1 MIRSFYPALAI
12 TLLAL
17 PVISYATTV
26 PGTYFS
32 LDLGSSL
39 VGKAY
44 VDNRSGREL
53 SGNLGASSA
62 SIALGY
68 RFESNNR
75 VQLSRSAIKVNY
87 EAGFDSELTGTDLE
101 WHIAYGDESIQPY
114 WGFGL
119 GVYTLEDTADIFVNG
134 NDVQGRS
141 FQVLTGLKFDVSK
154 YLELDLSY
162 RVKNINW
169 QEMVFVNQE
178 GVEKIRLS
186 HIFGNLNVGATIKF

>member
-1 MIRSFYPALAI
+1 MIRLLSNAI
-12 TLLAL
+12 AFTFLMLS
-17 PVISYATTV
+17 VNSYASTV
-26 PGTYFS
+26 PGTYLS

-39 VGKAY
+39 LGEAY
-44 VDNRSGREL
+44 TDNSSGRDL

-75 VQLSRSAIKVNY
+75 VQLSRSTVNVNY
-87 EAGFDSELTGTDLE
+87 ESGFDSELTGTDLE
-101 WHIAYGDESIQPY
+101 WHIVYGDEGIQPY

-154 YLELDLSY
+154 HLELDLSY

-178 GVEKIRLS
+178 GIEKVRLS
-186 HIFGNLNVGATIKF
+186 HIFGNLNVGAAIKF

>member
-1 MIRSFYPALAI
+1 MIRLLSNAI
-12 TLLAL
+12 AFTFLMLS
-17 PVISYATTV
+17 VNSYASTV
-26 PGTYFS
+26 PGTYLS

-39 VGKAY
+39 LGEAYTDNSSGK
-44 VDNRSGREL
+44 DL

-75 VQLSRSAIKVNY
+75 VQISRSVVNVNY
-87 EAGFDSELTGTDLE
+87 ESGFDSELTGTDLE
-101 WHIAYGDESIQPY
+101 WHIAYGNDGIHPY

-134 NDVQGRS
+134 NDVQGRT

-154 YLELDLSY
+154 HFELDLSY

-169 QEMVFVNQE
+169 QEMVFINQE
-178 GVEKIRLS
+178 GVEKVRLS
-186 HIFGNLNVGATIKF
+186 HIFGNLNMGAAIKF

>member
-1 MIRSFYPALAI
+1 MIRLLSNAI
-12 TLLAL
+12 AFTFLMLS
-17 PVISYATTV
+17 VNSYASTV
-26 PGTYFS
+26 PGTYLS

-39 VGKAY
+39 LGEAY
-44 VDNRSGREL
+44 TNNSSGRDL

-75 VQLSRSAIKVNY
+75 VQLSRSTVNVNY
-87 EAGFDSELTGTDLE
+87 ESGFDSELTGTDLE
-101 WHIAYGDESIQPY
+101 WHIVYGDEGIQPY

-154 YLELDLSY
+154 HLELDLSY

-178 GVEKIRLS
+178 GIEKVRLS
-186 HIFGNLNVGATIKF
+186 HIFGNLNVGAAIKF